1 MSMSE
6 TLLVDDGA
14 PKTDG
19 KEYRSVLG
27 MLQYLSYT
35 QPDITYSVNKLTQFN
50 TSPSVLYWKAVKHIL
65 RYLKETLQYGIRI
78 STQKSTA
85 LCAYA
90 DADWAG
96 DINDRRSISGDI
108 VYLGTTPI
116 PWSSRKQPTVSRSS
130 IEAKYRAVASAL
142 SETNLVTHLLKDLH
156 VSLHAAPMILCDNL
170 RVTYIAENPVHHTK
184 MKHLEVDLH
193 FVRN

>member
-14 PKTDG
+14 CKTDG
-19 KEYRSVLG
+19 KEYRSVL
-27 MLQYLSYT
+27 
-35 QPDITYSVNKLTQFN
+35 VNKLTQLN
-50 TSPSVLYWKAVKHIL
+50 TSPSVLHWKAVKRIL

-96 DINDRRSISGDI
+96 DINDCHSISGDI
-108 VYLGTTPI
+108 VYIGTTPI

-130 IEAKYRAVASAL
+130 TEAEYGAVDSAF
-142 SETNLVTHLLKDLH
+142 SETNWVTHLLKDLH
-156 VSLHAAPMILCDNL
+156 VSLHAAPIILCDNL
-170 RVTYIAENPVHHTK
+170 GVTFIIENPVHHTK